1 MSVFFM
7 LTYPIYFLHLSI
19 FRDDSET
26 IDMLRR
32 ENAELI
38 RKNEEMER
46 ELEWRKAQEMQRYQ
60 FEQMQHQMREMSVS
74 TYHRY

>member
-1 MSVFFM
+1 M